1 MHDDDDEEDDD
12 VDDNDDNI
20 TDLKLMFALTE
31 TFMTAVSALPSI
43 LHDDGDDDGNVD
55 DDDDFDDNNDVDAN
69 STNSTTAVNPLREK
83 YRGNHFRFLQTYGI
97 WA

>member
-1 MHDDDDEEDDD
+1 MLEG
-12 VDDNDDNI
+12 
-20 TDLKLMFALTE
+20 
-31 TFMTAVSALPSI
+31 
-43 LHDDGDDDGNVD
+43 DGAGLVWQQQRKD
-55 DDDDFDDNNDVDAN
+55 DDNNDVDAN